1 MTKSTA
7 KVLLEMAD
15 VFKKTEDLV
24 QGFFEK
30 TESLPDKG
38 TTEIDNDQ
46 YMWVRACAHAKSFR
60 ERWRF
65 FQYLLLCMKAKWL
78 ELNPSSRI
86 TKESSLLPHII
97 PFSSRSSSGFEITS
111 HSKLF
116 LQSSSNL
123 GRITE
128 GPL

>member
-1 MTKSTA
+1 LTKSTA
-7 KVLLEMAD
+7 KVSPEMAD

-46 YMWVRACAHAKSFR
+46 YMWLRACAPAKSFR

-65 FQYLLLCMKAKWL
+65 FQYLLLCIKAKWL
-78 ELNPSSRI
+78 ELNSSSRI
-86 TKESSLLPHII
+86 TKESSFLPHII

-111 HSKLF
+111 LF
-116 LQSSSNL
+116 QVILTKQQQP
-123 GRITE
+123 G
-128 GPL
+128 